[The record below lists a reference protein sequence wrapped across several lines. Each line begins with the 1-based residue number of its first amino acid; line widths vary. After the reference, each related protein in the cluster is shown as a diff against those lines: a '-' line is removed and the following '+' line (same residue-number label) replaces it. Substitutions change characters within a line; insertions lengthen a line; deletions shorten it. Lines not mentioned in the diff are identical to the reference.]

1 MATSVFDKIP
11 QDVMDVA
18 FQSSAQFMIQ
28 LMQGYNTVLTAKER
42 ANVAAEFVDILEKTY
57 GFRLSQR
64 GKELMLTQVSARLI
78 SLGY

>member
-1 MATSVFDKIP
+1 MDSVFDKIP
-11 QDVMDVA
+11 REVLDTA

-28 LMQGYNTVLTAKER
+28 LMQGYNTILTAKER
-42 ANVAAEFVDILEKTY
+42 ANVAAEFVSVLEKTY
-57 GFRLSQR
+57 SFTLSKR